1 MAGAFDLSTLKSQ
14 KEPDSLSQVP
24 VGESIPGKLEV
35 KLTEESLQAAVT
47 MSMKVPVLVAFI
59 SSRSENSDKLLDFLR
74 PMIVAK
80 AGRIQLAVADV
91 DAHPQISAVFGV
103 NGVPALALLLQG
115 NPVPIV
121 QGLPAEADVRAQIDK
136 IIDSAA
142 QYGINGVLDP
152 DAQVKEPQIPPLHKE
167 GMELM
172 KQGDFAGARVAYEK
186 ALAQNPKDDEAK
198 SALAQVNYLDRM
210 GQMPQMT
217 DPAKAQETIEKI
229 ARASFADV
237 DTQLMGADIEFASRP
252 DIALS
257 RLIETVKA
265 TDGDDRERVRA
276 RILEFFDLL
285 GQQSDI
291 VTAARK
297 ALAAVLF

>member
-1 MAGAFDLSTLKSQ
+1 MAGAFDLSTLKSK
-14 KEPDSLSQVP
+14 KEPDSLSQAP
-24 VGESIPGKLEV
+24 AGESVPGKFEV
-35 KLTEESLQAAVT
+35 ELTEESLQAAVT
-47 MSMKVPVLVAFI
+47 TSMKVPVLVAFI
-59 SSRSENSDKLLDFLR
+59 SDRSENSAKLLGFLR
-74 PMIVAK
+74 PMITAK

-91 DAHPQISAVFGV
+91 DAHPQVSAVFGV

-121 QGLPAEADVRAQIDK
+121 QGLPAEDDVRAQIDK

-152 DAQVKEPQIPPLHKE
+152 NAQAKEPQIPPLHQE

-172 KQGDFAGARVAYEK
+172 KQGDFVGARAAYEK

-217 DPAKAQETIEKI
+217 DPAEAQETLEKI
-229 ARASFADV
+229 ARAPFSDV

-252 DIALS
+252 DVALS
-257 RLIETVKA
+257 RLIEAVKA
-265 TDGDDRERVRA
+265 TSGDERERVRA
-276 RILEFFDLL
+276 RILEFFDVL

-291 VTAARK
+291 VAAARK
-297 ALAAVLF
+297 ALAAALF